1 MADVTHILLRI
12 GQGDPEAVQ
21 ELLPCVYDELRV
33 LAAARMANE
42 PGDQT
47 LQATALVHEAY
58 LRLIGTDSPID
69 WENRRH
75 FFGAA
80 AEAMRRVLVDA
91 ARRRNRIKRG
101 GDRDRAFLDLAELPQ
116 LGPEQ
121 DLESVSDVLDR
132 FATVAPQKAEVVKLR
147 FFAGLTIDQT
157 ADVLGISAATV
168 ERHWTYARAWL
179 FREIRKNTDS

>member
-1 MADVTHILLRI
+1 MRI
-12 GQGDPEAVQ
+12 EQGDREPVQ
-21 ELLPCVYDELRV
+21 ELLACVYDELRE
-33 LAAARMANE
+33 LAAAKMAHE
-42 PGDQT
+42 PGDHT

-58 LRLIGTDSPID
+58 LRLVGTDNSIR

-91 ARRRNRIKRG
+91 ARRRKRIKRG
-101 GDRDRAFLDLAELPQ
+101 GDRERTFLDLADLQQ

-121 DLESVSDVLDR
+121 DLESVSDALDR
-132 FATVAPQKAEVVKLR
+132 FTSIAPQKAEVVKLR

-157 ADVLGISAATV
+157 AEVLGISAATV
-168 ERHWTYARAWL
+168 ERHWTYSRAWL
-179 FREIRKNTDS
+179 FREIEKSRDA